1 MNSVSIRWDPFLLN
15 VRYCE
20 ILISPSFCVGN
31 FNFKFVIV
39 VVVVSLFLNWF
50 CFRKSRGWGERES
63 VREMFIKFLFLNFA
77 RILSTTKQVSVSENL
92 RTNRN
97 KSEKLFLEFQ
107 SSWRWRWQRQQN
119 TTKHNKTQQ
128 IITISFYF
136 SFLFCLFSFDF
147 LFEKFF
153 FLFFISKLFQ
163 NRICWI
169 SLEKLSISCF
179 EKIKTKL
186 RKATKNS
193 CKFKFEIFE
202 KILNPLQMM

>member
-119 TTKHNKTQQ
+119 TTNNNDFFLLFFPFLFVFFWFLVWK
-128 IITISFYF
+128 IFFSFFYF
-136 SFLFCLFSFDF
+136 
-147 LFEKFF
+147 KI
-153 FLFFISKLFQ
+153 ISKSNLLDFTWKIV
-163 NRICWI
+163 NFMFRKNKNKITK
-169 SLEKLSISCF
+169 SYKKL
-179 EKIKTKL
+179 
-186 RKATKNS
+186 
-193 CKFKFEIFE
+193 
-202 KILNPLQMM
+202 M